1 MTGFCSLHRL
11 LCFKS
16 ACAESHLCA
25 RVSVIQPRC
34 LLVHMYHMLCPP
46 FRHGR
51 GRDFC
56 AVITRRGICCWVAL

>member
-1 MTGFCSLHRL
+1 MTGFCCLHRLL

-25 RVSVIQPRC
+25 CVCHPAALFVGTY
-34 LLVHMYHMLCPP
+34 MFCPP

-51 GRDFC
+51 GRYFC
-56 AVITRRGICCWVAL
+56 AIITRRGICCWVAL